1 MLGSVEDKKPR
12 SPTKQCTPSVAYE
25 INMEKNTASS
35 NKSPMAKQVWGHC
48 TFFPPFG
55 DCQCSLTY

>member
-1 MLGSVEDKKPR
+1 MLGSVEDKNPR
-12 SPTKQCTPSVAYE
+12 SCTKQCMTSIADE
-25 INMEKNTASS
+25 INMEKSTASFD
-35 NKSPMAKQVWGHC
+35 KSPVAKQFWEHH